1 MRHHRSPLLLFTA
14 LHLLP
19 AVAGCQENVLK
30 HVDSAAPDPDPQL
43 EVSPEVI
50 DFGQGQPGEVRTD
63 VFTLTS
69 FGETAVHLADVAV
82 QGGSAFSVV
91 SPGAVTLE
99 PGDAVDVVVSWTP
112 LSYDD
117 EAQVRVDSDAL
128 TPQLQVDLYGE
139 GLYPGIAIDPGS
151 MSFTSDYGESDEQDL
166 TVSSVGTTDLVISQS
181 LLTGASFD
189 IDFGASGGVFTLP
202 PGESITFPVT
212 YTPPSEGD
220 ASTGDVWFST
230 NTADPSVVVP
240 LFGATAVPCY
250 GLGEAW
256 DRGVLQVV
264 SSFTSQVVLE
274 NTGTD
279 VPICVD
285 QWYVYLS
292 DTSQDAIAG
301 DPAYDLSDDYP
312 FGSVTIEPGDSVAFT
327 YGRPDDDAWWCMEHA
342 QSTSRGA
349 DYTFF
354 GARAPQ
360 PLLDRALVSDQD
372 GIWSRQ
378 ESRPVIAIGR
388 TVNYVEL
395 SMGESGAGG
404 IDVMNIGESD
414 ASSTVVT
421 ETLPPGF
428 TASGFSTEPDST
440 GTSADGG
447 LVYTWTL
454 ALDGRITSGSGGDT
468 TYDEARITWT
478 LTRSGDCASRVTAP
492 EAFAEWTDA
501 DGAHRST
508 ANPLVIG
515 CF

>member
-1 MRHHRSPLLLFTA
+1 MRHSPLLPLA
-14 LHLLP
+14 SVHLLVF
-19 AVAGCQENVLK
+19 VAGCQENVLK
-30 HVDSAAPDPDPQL
+30 HLDSAAPDPDPRL
-43 EVSPEVI
+43 EVSPAVI
-50 DFGQGQPGEVRTD
+50 DFGQGEAGEVRSD

-69 FGETAVHLADVAV
+69 TGETAVNVAAVSV

-91 SPGAVTLE
+91 SPGALALE
-99 PGDAVDVVVSWTP
+99 PGDSVDVVVSWTP
-112 LSYDD
+112 LTYDD
-117 EAQVRVDSDAL
+117 HAQVEIDSDAL
-128 TPQLQVDLYGE
+128 TPQLQVDLYGQ
-139 GLYPGIAIDPGS
+139 GLYPGIELDPAS
-151 MSFTSDYGESDEQDL
+151 MSFVSDYGESEQQDL
-166 TVSSVGTTDLVISQS
+166 TIRSVGTADLVVSQS
-181 LLTGASFD
+181 LLVGASFE
-189 IDFGASGGVFTLP
+189 IDLGASGGVFTLP

-220 ASTGDVWFST
+220 TSTGDVWLST

-240 LFGATAVPCY
+240 LYGTTEVPCY

-264 SSFTSQVVLE
+264 ASFTSQLVLE
-274 NTGTD
+274 NTGTE

-285 QWYVYLS
+285 QWYVFLS

-301 DPAYDLSDDYP
+301 DPGFDLSDDYP
-312 FGSVTIEPGDSVAFT
+312 YGSVTIEPGSSASFN
-327 YGRPDDDAWWCMEHA
+327 YARSDDDAWWCMEHA
-342 QSTSRGA
+342 QNTQRNA

-354 GARAPQ
+354 GARAPD

-395 SMGESGAGG
+395 ALGGSAAGG

-414 ASSTVVT
+414 SPSTVVT

-428 TASGFSTEPDST
+428 SASGFSVEPDTT

-447 LVYTWTL
+447 AMYTWTL
-454 ALDGRITSGSGGDT
+454 ALDGRIVSSSGGDT

-478 LTRSGDCASRVTAP
+478 LSRSGDCAPRVNAP
-492 EAFAEWTDA
+492 EALAGWSDA
-501 DGAHRST
+501 DGTHVSS
-508 ANPLVIG
+508 ANPLVIA
-515 CF
+515 CL